1 MPAPK
6 RTRAAATAGDSPDNE
21 DVDNQ
26 HRSDMEETR
35 DQTSPATTTRVTRRT
50 PSRRNVTNPP
60 RPSPDATTPTRP
72 TLRSTRATPSPGI
85 TRSASLFGTARP
97 TNGAIIPN
105 PPSFAGPST
114 RSAGSALTLVRAS
127 STSAVPS
134 QSQIKA
140 TVTGGGSAPPPV
152 KGGAGDDVSGG
163 PSRRPYKGKEN
174 IPPPKEPQL
183 PTPPSEGSRKR
194 LRLTPSSSRTR
205 SASIVSVRSE
215 SSVPSLGSD
224 LTTRTSS
231 CLPSPSPSPSVATTI
246 SVDEV
251 QDADRTP
258 TKRGFRPTVPLTP
271 PPSSPS
277 TTKLTEDMMSMC
289 SRTTTPLDDSDARS
303 FSNAYRALKH
313 GLRLSSSSGDGTSS
327 AIIGRDNE
335 KAILGS
341 YLSLVSASDVG
352 MYVSGPPGTGK
363 TALTTAVGRGLAE
376 QGWRVVEVS
385 VMGLKPQD
393 VWTRLGVELGCGGSE
408 DDVIAH
414 LKAKNTRTFIIL
426 DEIDSLLPPPPS
438 LPAPTTSHVLS
449 KLFSLPLLSTRGST
463 VKLVAISNT
472 LDLTVRANLVL
483 EGNAMPQV
491 LPFKAYN
498 ATDMTAIVNARV
510 DALGDGPDA
519 AKVDAKVIELLCR
532 KVEAQTGDLRMC
544 LGVLSSAVGLAE
556 ADWVKKGS
564 APISLIKV
572 ALPHILKAFS
582 THTKQL
588 RAAAGTT
595 SSGVA
600 NATTGKIRS
609 VPLNGRMVLVAL
621 LVWLMRTR
629 AGLAGCPAQGA
640 SPELLTPSALYAT
653 YAHLLNHPSSP
664 IKPSPESDYRD
675 LLSNLETLGL
685 VSLPRVRGG
694 NVRVELCVREDE
706 VRDGLALSAA
716 VKAVGEEEVAQVW
729 AREEARVARVCA
741 RAQAA
746 VERAAHGLPMET
758 D

>member
-1 MPAPK
+1 M
-6 RTRAAATAGDSPDNE
+6 
-21 DVDNQ
+21 
-26 HRSDMEETR
+26 
-35 DQTSPATTTRVTRRT
+35 
-50 PSRRNVTNPP
+50 
-60 RPSPDATTPTRP
+60 
-72 TLRSTRATPSPGI
+72 
-85 TRSASLFGTARP
+85 
-97 TNGAIIPN
+97 
-105 PPSFAGPST
+105 
-114 RSAGSALTLVRAS
+114 LTLVRAA

-134 QSQIKA
+134 PSQIKTA
-140 TVTGGGSAPPPV
+140 VAGGGGAPPPA
-152 KGGAGDDVSGG
+152 KGDAGDDVSGG
-163 PSRRPYKGKEN
+163 PSRRPFKGKEN
-174 IPPPKEPQL
+174 VPPSKEPQL
-183 PTPPSEGSRKR
+183 QTPPSEGSRKR
-194 LRLTPSSSRTR
+194 VRMTPSSSRTR

-215 SSVPSLGSD
+215 SSVPSLSSS
-224 LTTRTSS
+224 LATRTSS
-231 CLPSPSPSPSVATTI
+231 CLPSPSPTPSVATITSI
-246 SVDEV
+246 DDDI
-251 QDADRTP
+251 DADCTP
-258 TKRGFRPTVPLTP
+258 TKRSFKSTRPLTP
-271 PPSSPS
+271 PLSSPS

-289 SRTTTPLDDSDARS
+289 SRTPTPSDDLDART

-313 GLRLSSSSGDGTSS
+313 GLRLSSSSSGGAIS
-327 AIIGRDNE
+327 AIVGRDNE

-352 MYVSGPPGTGK
+352 MYVSGAPGTGK

-376 QGWRVVEVS
+376 QGWRVAEVC

-393 VWTRLGVELGCGGSE
+393 VWTCLGVELGCGGSE
-408 DDVIAH
+408 DEVIAK
-414 LKAKNTRTFIIL
+414 LKTKNTRTFIIL
-426 DEIDSLLPPPPS
+426 DEIDSLLPPPPA
-438 LPAPTTSHVLS
+438 LPPPATSHVLS
-449 KLFSLPLLSTRGST
+449 KLFSLPLLSTCGST

-483 EGNAMPQV
+483 EGRAMPQV

-510 DALGDGPDA
+510 AALGDGPDS
-519 AKVDAKVIELLCR
+519 AKVDAKAIELLCR
-532 KVEAQTGDLRMC
+532 KVEAQNGDLRMC

-556 ADWVKKGS
+556 ADWVKKRSTS
-564 APISLIKV
+564 AALVKV
-572 ALPHILKAFS
+572 ALPHILKAF
-582 THTKQL
+582 TAHTKRL

-595 SSGVA
+595 SSSVG
-600 NATTGKIRS
+600 NPTTGKIRS

-621 LVWLMRTR
+621 LVWSMRTR

-653 YAHLLNHPSSP
+653 YAHLLNHASSP

-729 AREEARVARVCA
+729 VREEARVARVRA

-746 VERAAHGLPMET
+746 VERAEQGLPM
-758 D
+758 DLD